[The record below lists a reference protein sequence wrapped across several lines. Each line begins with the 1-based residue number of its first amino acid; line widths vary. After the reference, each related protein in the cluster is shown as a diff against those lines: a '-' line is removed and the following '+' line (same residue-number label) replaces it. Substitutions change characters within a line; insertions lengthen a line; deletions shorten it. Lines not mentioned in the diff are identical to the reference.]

1 MIHRYKLFIFFLY
14 FLSINLAVAVPS
26 LYPYTGFTEQPNF
39 RYDKNLSPYISNY
52 GPLYNQQYKPIKT
65 NSSPYQV
72 DIQGQNSSGG
82 FYTGISKNF
91 TF

>member
-1 MIHRYKLFIFFLY
+1 MTPKYKLLLFFSYL
-14 FLSINLAVAVPS
+14 LSINLATAIPS
-26 LYPYTGFTEQPNF
+26 TYPYTGSTEQPDF
-39 RYDKNLSPYISNY
+39 KYDKNLSPYVSNY
-52 GPLYNQQYKPIKT
+52 GPLYNQQYQPIKT

-72 DIQGQNSSGG
+72 DIQGQNNSGG

>member
-1 MIHRYKLFIFFLY
+1 MISKYKLFIFFSY
-14 FLSINLAVAVPS
+14 FLSINLAIAIPS
-26 LYPYTGFTEQPNF
+26 PYSYTGATEQPDF
-39 RYDKNLSPYISNY
+39 KYDKNLSPYISNY
-52 GPLYNQQYKPIKT
+52 GPLYNQQYQPIKT
-65 NSSPYQV
+65 NSSTYQV